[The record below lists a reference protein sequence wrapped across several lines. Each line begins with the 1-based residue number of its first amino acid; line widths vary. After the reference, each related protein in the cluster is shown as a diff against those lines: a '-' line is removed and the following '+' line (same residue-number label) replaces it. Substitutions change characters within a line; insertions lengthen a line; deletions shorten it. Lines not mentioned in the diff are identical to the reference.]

1 VSEISITRFQPALV
15 ARDKVKSVES
25 VDNDLDANPSHNPLQ
40 DKYDDESS
48 GHQKR
53 QQESPAGQQHNTPGD
68 SGNRSGNRQAR
79 TKEPSAADEPLA
91 DDEALERAV
100 TRLNE
105 YVQTVKRDLI
115 FDIDAES
122 LEPSVTVVD
131 RESRQVL
138 RQFDSQEALELA
150 RKLDSEESIS
160 LFKTQV

>member
-1 VSEISITRFQPALV
+1 MSEISITRFQPALV

-40 DKYDDESS
+40 DKYDEESS
-48 GHQKR
+48 GQHKR
-53 QQESPAGQQHNTPGD
+53 QQENPSGQQHNTSRD
-68 SGNRSGNRQAR
+68 SENRSQSRPAR
-79 TKEPSAADEPLA
+79 STDPSAADEPLA